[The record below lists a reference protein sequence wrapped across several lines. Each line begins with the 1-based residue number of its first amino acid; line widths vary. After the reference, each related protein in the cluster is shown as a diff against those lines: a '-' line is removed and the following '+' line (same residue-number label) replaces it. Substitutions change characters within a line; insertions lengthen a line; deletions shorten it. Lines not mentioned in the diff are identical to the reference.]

1 MIGLSSGLS
10 WLSWAVGKHV
20 FMISNFTEPDHE
32 FTTNCT
38 RFINK
43 SVCNGCW
50 NNPKFK
56 FDKGDWDWCPE
67 HKGTERQ
74 FECHKSITVED
85 VINGIKS
92 FLGIVEDNLK
102 SDVLNNGH
110 YDFIEIGTSDFD
122 TLIETSDED
131 TVGIS
136 IEPIKYYLDRLPE
149 RKNVKKLQVAISESD
164 GFMDIYYIPTE
175 KIKEY
180 SLPFWVRG
188 TNSINQPH
196 PFALKKIGKE
206 IYDSVVTIEKIPTLS
221 WGTLVSEENIKS
233 IDFLKIDTE
242 GHDHIILNGYI
253 DLCESQPNLYAKKIQ
268 FEYHPEISNID
279 ELEKIISKLDNY
291 SVERNEMDVTLI
303 KLENKN
309 TVSTEIEV
317 SIGEI
322 VDKLSIL
329 RLKLLHISDKEKL
342 KNVTKEYDYLYQIVF
357 HKLNIDTSDFDKM
370 VSINKIL
377 WDVEDRIRE
386 KEKEKQFDSDFIEM
400 ARTVYITNDQRAE
413 IKKEINTKY
422 GSSFVEEKS
431 YSDYN

>member
-1 MIGLSSGLS
+1 LIPNILGLEYKEIKPIIDYKIGNNPIGDKYVVISPYSTAGLKHWDFERWEKLSEWLVSLGYKVVNISKDSVKSKFIDNLKNTSIENTLNYIHHSEFMIGLSSGLS
-10 WLSWAVGKHV
+10 WLSWAAGKHV

-50 NNPKFK
+50 NKPKFK

-67 HKGTERQ
+67 HKGTDRQ

-92 FLGIVEDNLK
+92 FLGIEEDNLK
-102 SDVLNNGH
+102 SV
-110 YDFIEIGTSDFD
+110 
-122 TLIETSDED
+122 
-131 TVGIS
+131 
-136 IEPIKYYLDRLPE
+136 
-149 RKNVKKLQVAISESD
+149 
-164 GFMDIYYIPTE
+164 
-175 KIKEY
+175 
-180 SLPFWVRG
+180 
-188 TNSINQPH
+188 
-196 PFALKKIGKE
+196 
-206 IYDSVVTIEKIPTLS
+206 
-221 WGTLVSEENIKS
+221 
-233 IDFLKIDTE
+233 
-242 GHDHIILNGYI
+242 
-253 DLCESQPNLYAKKIQ
+253 
-268 FEYHPEISNID
+268 
-279 ELEKIISKLDNY
+279 DNY

-329 RLKLLHISDKEKL
+329 RLKLLNITDKEKL

-386 KEKEKQFDSDFIEM
+386 KEREKQFDSDFIEM